1 MAKKKPNGKLLK
13 QSAGYLPGTWELV
26 VEIDRSE
33 FNDTMEIIKK
43 DTLLSYLMSTPVGEK
58 IKALEAENTAEMIQF
73 NTTYSPKKVILTV
86 VLMVTSKQQLFA
98 LTLGEN
104 LI

>member
-1 MAKKKPNGKLLK
+1 
-13 QSAGYLPGTWELV
+13 
-26 VEIDRSE
+26 
-33 FNDTMEIIKK
+33 
-43 DTLLSYLMSTPVGEK
+43 MSTPVGEK
-58 IKALEAENTAEMIQF
+58 SKALEAEKTAEMIRV